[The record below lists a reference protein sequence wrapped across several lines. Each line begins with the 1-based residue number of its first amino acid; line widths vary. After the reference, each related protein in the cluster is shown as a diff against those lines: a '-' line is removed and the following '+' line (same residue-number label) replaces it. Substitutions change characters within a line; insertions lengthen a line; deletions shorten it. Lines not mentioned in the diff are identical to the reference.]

1 MEKNLIDQV
10 SQKVADLQEAGQ
22 LDLPKDYSAGNA
34 LRGAWLM
41 LQDQTTKVNGQS
53 MPVLDYCTRTSIAS
67 AMLKMVLDG
76 LTPMKSQGSFIVYG
90 NVLKW
95 QREYAGIL
103 AMAKRSANVIDATAQ
118 IIWESDVFR
127 FGVSNTGQNYIVSH
141 ETSFENIGG
150 KIKGAYAVV
159 RRDNFT
165 DHVEIMTWEQIQ
177 KAWGMALGGLT
188 KAHAQFPDQ
197 MAKKTVLNRAL
208 KLFVNS
214 TSDEALYQEP
224 EKELPTLDHL
234 TTQIAERLLTE
245 TIEEPVDAPVVLNEN
260 PEW

>member
-22 LDLPKDYSAGNA
+22 LDLPKDYSAVNA

-41 LQDQTTKVNGQS
+41 LQDIQVQGR
-53 MPVLDYCTRTSIAS
+53 PVLEVCTRESVSLA
-67 AMLKMVLDG
+67 LLRMVLDG
-76 LTPMKSQGSFIVYG
+76 LTPLKNQGAFVPRG
-90 NVLKW
+90 NTLTWV
-95 QREYAGIL
+95 REYAGNL
-103 AMAKRSANVIDATAQ
+103 AIAKRTTNVYDATAQ
-118 IIWESDVFR
+118 IIWEGDDFQ
-127 FGVSNTGQNYIVSH
+127 FGMNQAGQAYIIRH
-141 ETSFENIGG
+141 DQKFENIGG
-150 KIKGAYAVV
+150 KIRGAYAVIK
-159 RRDNFT
+159 RSQAT
-165 DHVEIMTWEQIQ
+165 DHVEIMTWEQIKQ
-177 KAWGMALGGLT
+177 AWSMNRNT
-188 KAHAQFPDQ
+188 NKAHAQFPDQ

-214 TSDEALYQEP
+214 TSDDALYQEA

-245 TIEEPVDAPVVLNEN
+245 TMEPVDAPVVLNEN